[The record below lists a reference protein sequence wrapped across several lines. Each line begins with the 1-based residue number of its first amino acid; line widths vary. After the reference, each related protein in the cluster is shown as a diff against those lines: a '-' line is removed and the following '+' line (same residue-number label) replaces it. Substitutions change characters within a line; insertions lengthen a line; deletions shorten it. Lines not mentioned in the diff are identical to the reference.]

1 MANLIYKIK
10 TIKNSK
16 NADLD
21 GKVYAKAVA
30 TETLS
35 FQEFIDHIIS
45 HGSVYDR
52 GTVQGIMFQMVDCMK
67 ELMLDSKKIWLGD
80 LGVFYLSLKN
90 KSAADLET
98 FSVTENVI
106 GVKVSF
112 RANLGKTAGLD
123 SKTIRKEA
131 KFINVLTLSEGKKKK
146 EDGDDNG
153 GDDNGGN
160 DNNGENPDDQNP

>member
-1 MANLIYKIK
+1 MAKLIYRTKV
-10 TIKNSK
+10 IKNSK
-16 NADLD
+16 NSDLD
-21 GKVYAKAVA
+21 GKVYAKAVT

-35 FQEFIDHIIS
+35 FQDFINHVIS
-45 HGSVYDR
+45 HGSMYDR
-52 GTVQGIMFQMVDCMK
+52 GTVHGVLIQMVDCMK

-80 LGVFYLSLKN
+80 LGVFYLSLRN
-90 KSAADLET
+90 KSAADLES
-98 FSVTENVI
+98 FSIADNVI

>member
-21 GKVYAKAVA
+21 GKVYAKAVT

-35 FQEFIDHIIS
+35 FQDFIDHIIS

-90 KSAADLET
+90 IAAEDEEA
-98 FSVTENVI
+98 FNVSDNVV
-106 GVKVSF
+106 GVRVKF
-112 RANLGKTAGLD
+112 RTNQGKTAGLD
-123 SKTIRKEA
+123 SKSFRKKA
-131 KFINVLTLSEGKKKK
+131 KLMNIDVLNGIKK
-146 EDGDDNG
+146 EKAEGEGDGEG
-153 GDDNGGN
+153 GEGGE
-160 DNNGENPDDQNP
+160 GTNP

>member
-21 GKVYAKAVA
+21 GKVYAKAVT

-90 KSAADLET
+90 IAAEDEEA
-98 FSVTENVI
+98 FNVNDNVV
-106 GVKVSF
+106 GVRVKF
-112 RANLGKTAGLD
+112 RTNQGRTAGLD
-123 SKTIRKEA
+123 SKSFRKKA
-131 KFINVLTLSEGKKKK
+131 KFMNIDVLNGIKK
-146 EDGDDNG
+146 EKAEGEGDGEG
-153 GDDNGGN
+153 GEGGE
-160 DNNGENPDDQNP
+160 GSNP

>member
-35 FQEFIDHIIS
+35 FQDFIDHIIS

-90 KSAADLET
+90 IAAEDEEA
-98 FSVTENVI
+98 FNVNDNVV
-106 GVKVSF
+106 GVRVKF
-112 RANLGKTAGLD
+112 RTNQGRTAGLD
-123 SKTIRKEA
+123 SKSFRKKA
-131 KFINVLTLSEGKKKK
+131 KFMNIDVLNGIKK
-146 EDGDDNG
+146 EKAEGEGDGEG
-153 GDDNGGN
+153 GEGGE
-160 DNNGENPDDQNP
+160 GSNP

>member
-90 KSAADLET
+90 KSGADLES
-98 FSVTENVI
+98 FNVNENVV
-106 GVKVSF
+106 GVRVKF
-112 RANLGKTAGLD
+112 RTNQGRTAGLD
-123 SKTIRKEA
+123 SKSFRKKA
-131 KFINVLTLSEGKKKK
+131 KLMNIDVLNGIKK
-146 EDGDDNG
+146 EKADGEDDGEGGEG
-153 GDDNGGN
+153 GDNT
-160 DNNGENPDDQNP
+160 NP

>member
-1 MANLIYKIK
+1 
-10 TIKNSK
+10 
-16 NADLD
+16 
-21 GKVYAKAVA
+21 
-30 TETLS
+30 
-35 FQEFIDHIIS
+35 
-45 HGSVYDR
+45 
-52 GTVQGIMFQMVDCMK
+52 MK

-80 LGVFYLSLKN
+80 LGVFYLSLRN
-90 KSAADLET
+90 KSAADLES
-98 FSVTENVI
+98 FSIMDNVI

-160 DNNGENPDDQNP
+160 DNNGETPDDQNP